1 MGRCLSRS
9 RSGTWYRGER
19 ALNEAARRCEAVV
32 FLISRAWLAS
42 RWCMNELNLAH
53 RLNKRLSG
61 VLIEEGLAICGV
73 QWRSCNP
80 SEFPL

>member
-1 MGRCLSRS
+1 
-9 RSGTWYRGER
+9 
-19 ALNEAARRCEAVV
+19 
-32 FLISRAWLAS
+32 
-42 RWCMNELNLAH
+42 MNELNLAH